1 MDQHHTIGFV
11 REGHVSRAL
20 CTHGGPALTYCFW
33 RYKMKQSIKRKR
45 AGDNFTILSNEFLR
59 DENLSLKAKGLLAY
73 ILSLPDD
80 WKIYFEEVADHHRD
94 GTRAVRTA
102 WKELEAL
109 GYAKNTKVLDEKKN
123 FKEWIKEVADY
134 RFTDVQNA
142 HVRSV
147 DTQSADAQ
155 KSKLLKTNTP
165 NTNRPITDKQIKSS
179 SKSELISFWE
189 ENFGLGSLTGYTL
202 QRFDDWLEDHS
213 EEMVIKAAAIA
224 VENNERTIRYV
235 NGILK
240 NWENK
245 GIKNLADLENH
256 ESKRKNSKFKTQD
269 PKQSSKNTKKIPEW
283 SDEAKL
289 IKAGVDTTGMSQ
301 NEMYHLVREK
311 GLSDG

>member
-1 MDQHHTIGFV
+1 
-11 REGHVSRAL
+11 
-20 CTHGGPALTYCFW
+20 
-33 RYKMKQSIKRKR
+33 MKQSIKRKR
-45 AGDNFTILSNEFLR
+45 TGDNFTILSNEFLR

-80 WKIYFEEVADHHRD
+80 WKIYFEEIEKHHKD
-94 GTRAVRTA
+94 GVRAVRSA
-102 WKELEAL
+102 WKDLELH
-109 GYAKNTKVLDEKKN
+109 GYARTTKILDEKKK
-123 FKEWIKEVADY
+123 FKEWVKEVSDFKSPDCGFA
-134 RFTDVQNA
+134 DVQNA
-142 HVRSV
+142 DVQNRM
-147 DTQSADAQ
+147 
-155 KSKLLKTNTP
+155 LLKTNTP
-165 NTNRPITDKQIKSS
+165 NTNKQIKSS

-256 ESKRKNSKFKTQD
+256 ESKRKNSKFKTQAS
-269 PKQSSKNTKKIPEW
+269 KQLPKNTKKIPDW

-289 IKAGVDTTGMSQ
+289 IRAGIDTTGMSQ

-311 GLSDG
+311 GLINE

>member
-1 MDQHHTIGFV
+1 
-11 REGHVSRAL
+11 
-20 CTHGGPALTYCFW
+20 
-33 RYKMKQSIKRKR
+33 MKQSIKRKR
-45 AGDNFTILSNEFLR
+45 AGDNFTILNNEFLR
-59 DENLSLKAKGLLAY
+59 DDNLSLKAKGLLAY

-80 WKIYFEEVADHHRD
+80 WKIYFEEIANHHKD
-94 GTRAVRTA
+94 GEGIVKKS
-102 WKELEAL
+102 WKELEVN
-109 GYAKNTKVLDEKKN
+109 GYARTSRLIDPESKRVKEW
-123 FKEWIKEVADY
+123 FKEASDFKNPEW
-134 RFTDVQNA
+134 QNPQGGKA
-142 HVRSV
+142 TSGKPTRWESQNVEN
-147 DTQSADAQ
+147 DP
-155 KSKLLKTNTP
+155 LLKTNTP
-165 NTNRPITDKQIKSS
+165 NTNKPITDKQIKSS

-189 ENFGLGSLTGYTL
+189 ENFGLGSLNGYTL

-256 ESKRKNSKFKTQD
+256 ESKRKNSKFKTQVS
-269 PKQSSKNTKKIPEW
+269 KQLPKNTKKIPEW

-289 IKAGVDTTGMSQ
+289 IKAGIDTTGMSQ

-311 GLSDG
+311 GLANG